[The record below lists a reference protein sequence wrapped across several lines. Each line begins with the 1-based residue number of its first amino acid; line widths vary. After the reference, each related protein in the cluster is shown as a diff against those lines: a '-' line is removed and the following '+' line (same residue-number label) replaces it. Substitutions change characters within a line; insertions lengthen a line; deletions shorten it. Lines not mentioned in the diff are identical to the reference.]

1 MVYEFSCLRDAEIK
15 YVDYTNRNMLHRAH
29 EHLRTGTTAIS
40 EHISNCN
47 ECANGAS
54 IDNFKILKKCR
65 NQNDSRILD
74 ALLIKK
80 NAPILNKA
88 LVKPGFT
95 WTLKVF
101 Y

>member
-1 MVYEFSCLRDAEIK
+1 MTDNIRVVYTTSKVKDYFNNKDVTAKSFLSKVVYEFSCLRDAEIK

-54 IDNFKILKKCR
+54 IDNF
-65 NQNDSRILD
+65 
-74 ALLIKK
+74 
-80 NAPILNKA
+80 
-88 LVKPGFT
+88 
-95 WTLKVF
+95 
-101 Y
+101 